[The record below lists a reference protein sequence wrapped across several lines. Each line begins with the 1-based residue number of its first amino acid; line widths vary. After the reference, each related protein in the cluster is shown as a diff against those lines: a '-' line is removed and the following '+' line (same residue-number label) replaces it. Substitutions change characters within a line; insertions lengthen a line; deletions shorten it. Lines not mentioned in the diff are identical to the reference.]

1 MIKLACLLLTLLAG
15 LTQVCQAAE
24 RPNIL
29 FLFADDWGKYAGIY
43 AEIEGAG
50 GINDV
55 SFTPNIDQVARQGV
69 TFTNAYVNSPSC
81 TPCRSSLLSGQYFY
95 RTGQGAIL
103 QGAIWDSEIPTYPLL
118 LEDAGYHIGFTY
130 KVWSPGT
137 PANAGYGGKKNAY
150 TKAGGQFN
158 GFSQTATKLVQ
169 SGQSI
174 QQAKKTL
181 LDQVSGNFDSFLAA
195 QEKEKPFCY
204 WFGPTNVHR
213 KWIAGSGKKLWG
225 IDPDTLKG
233 KLPPFLPDVPVVR
246 EDFADYLGET
256 AAFDAAVGVIL
267 KQLEEKG
274 LAENTL
280 VVISGDHGAP
290 GFPYGKCN
298 LYDFGTNVA
307 LIAKW
312 PGRIPENRVVTD
324 FTTLMDLAPTFLEA
338 GQVDVPEVM
347 TGKSLLPVMT
357 SSESGRV
364 DPARN
369 QAITGRERHVAKARQ
384 GNLPYP
390 QRAIRTDDYLYIV
403 NFAPNRWPMGD
414 PGQVDSETLPTT
426 DQLTNETF
434 VAYSDMDASP
444 TKAWIIEHRNEP
456 HVKPYYDYAFAR
468 RPGEELYILKDD
480 PHQIHNVAGQV
491 QYADTQKQLHQQLF
505 SVLESTND
513 PRVVDEGRT
522 FENPPFAGE

>member
-1 MIKLACLLLTLLAG
+1 MIKLACLLLTMLAG
-15 LTQVCQAAE
+15 LAQVCQAAE

-43 AEIEGAG
+43 AEIEAAG

-55 SFTPNIDQVARQGV
+55 SFTPNIDRVAREGV
-69 TFTNAYVNSPSC
+69 TFTNAYVNAPSC
-81 TPCRSSLLSGQYFY
+81 TPCRSSLLSGQYFF

-103 QGAIWDSEIPTYPLL
+103 QGAIWDPQIPTYPLL

-130 KVWSPGT
+130 KVWSPGR

-150 TKAGGQFN
+150 AKAGGQFN

-174 QQAKKTL
+174 QQAKQTL
-181 LDQVSGNFDSFLAA
+181 MDQVSGNFDSFLAA
-195 QEKEKPFCY
+195 QENDQPFCY

-225 IDPDTLKG
+225 IDPNTLKG

-246 EDFADYLGET
+246 EDFADYLGEV

-274 LAENTL
+274 LTENTL

-298 LYDFGTNVA
+298 LYDFGTNVP

-312 PGRIPENRVVTD
+312 PGHIPENRVVTD

-347 TGKSLLPVMT
+347 TGKSLLPVIT
-357 SSESGRV
+357 STKAGRV
-364 DPARN
+364 DPTRN
-369 QAITGRERHVAKARQ
+369 QAITGRERHVAQARQ

-390 QRAIRTDDYLYIV
+390 QRAIRTDDYLYII
-403 NFAPNRWPMGD
+403 NFAANRWPMGD

-434 VAYSDMDASP
+434 VAFSDMDASP

-480 PHQIHNVAGQV
+480 PDQIHNVAGQV
-491 QYADTQKQLHQQLF
+491 QYADIQKQLHQQLMN
-505 SVLESTND
+505 VLESTND
-513 PRVVDEGRT
+513 PRVVDDGRT

>member
-1 MIKLACLLLTLLAG
+1 
-15 LTQVCQAAE
+15 
-24 RPNIL
+24 
-29 FLFADDWGKYAGIY
+29 
-43 AEIEGAG
+43 
-50 GINDV
+50 
-55 SFTPNIDQVARQGV
+55 
-69 TFTNAYVNSPSC
+69 
-81 TPCRSSLLSGQYFY
+81 
-95 RTGQGAIL
+95 
-103 QGAIWDSEIPTYPLL
+103 
-118 LEDAGYHIGFTY
+118 
-130 KVWSPGT
+130 
-137 PANAGYGGKKNAY
+137 
-150 TKAGGQFN
+150 
-158 GFSQTATKLVQ
+158 
-169 SGQSI
+169 
-174 QQAKKTL
+174 
-181 LDQVSGNFDSFLAA
+181 
-195 QEKEKPFCY
+195 
-204 WFGPTNVHR
+204 
-213 KWIAGSGKKLWG
+213 
-225 IDPDTLKG
+225 
-233 KLPPFLPDVPVVR
+233 
-246 EDFADYLGET
+246 YLGET

-312 PGRIPENRVVTD
+312 PGHIPENRVVTD

-357 SSESGRV
+357 STESGRI
-364 DPARN
+364 DPTRN
-369 QAITGRERHVAKARQ
+369 QAVTGRERHVAKARQ

-390 QRAIRTDDYLYIV
+390 QRAIRTDDYLYII
-403 NFAPNRWPMGD
+403 NFAANRWPMGD

-434 VAYSDMDASP
+434 VAFSDMDASP

-480 PHQIHNVAGQV
+480 PDQIHNVAGQV
-491 QYADTQKQLHQQLF
+491 QYADIQKQLHQQLL

-513 PRVVDEGRT
+513 PRVVDDGRT